1 MAGERTPIWNNN
13 ARGVFFGLS
22 YKTDRADILRAIM
35 EGCAFAVYH
44 NMLIAEEKG
53 GTVQE
58 WIGIGGA
65 SQSDVW
71 CQIKADVTG
80 KPFTLA
86 RGLNGEEGGH
96 TLGLAVMVSK
106 AVGLCGD
113 LSDRIDELLPNRR
126 VFKPSKA
133 RHEMYKDLFEI
144 YLELSNDLQYKF
156 DRLSD
161 KIARHKEYLGYRN

>member
-1 MAGERTPIWNNN
+1 
-13 ARGVFFGLS
+13 
-22 YKTDRADILRAIM
+22 
-35 EGCAFAVYH
+35 
-44 NMLIAEEKG
+44 
-53 GTVQE
+53 
-58 WIGIGGA
+58 
-65 SQSDVW
+65 
-71 CQIKADVTG
+71 
-80 KPFTLA
+80 
-86 RGLNGEEGGH
+86 
-96 TLGLAVMVSK
+96 MVSK

-161 KIARHKEYLGYRN
+161 KIARHKEYLGYRS